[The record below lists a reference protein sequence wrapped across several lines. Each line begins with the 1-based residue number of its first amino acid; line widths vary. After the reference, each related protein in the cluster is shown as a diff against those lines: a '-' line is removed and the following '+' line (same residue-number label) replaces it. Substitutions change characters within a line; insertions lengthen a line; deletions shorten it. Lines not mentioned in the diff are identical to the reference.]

1 MKKNLHVEVGS
12 NLYVVDRKLKYAIEL
27 TVIKV
32 NTSDCNFEVIAE
44 DCVGNAYSFYA
55 EDFDRTV
62 FQNEKKARFVANLL
76 LAS

>member
-1 MKKNLHVEVGS
+1 MKKNLHVKVGS
-12 NLYVVDRKLKYAIEL
+12 NLYAVDRKLKYTIEL
-27 TVIKV
+27 TVTKV

-62 FQNEKKARFVANLL
+62 FQSEKQARFTADLL